1 LEPDTEIGQKV
12 IFFKG
17 PTGVIVEKRSSFIEN
32 KYTKLA
38 FIALTIIVLDLITKT
53 LILKNVPLY
62 KTISVIPGFFN
73 ITHIQNPGGAFG
85 FMANQGPGIRSILF
99 LFVSAI
105 AIGFIF
111 YFYKTTP
118 AKDTWLTT
126 ALSLIFGGAI
136 GNLIDRIR
144 FGQVVDFLDFYIQNH
159 HWPSFNV
166 ADSAITIGITIF
178 IFQILFKSEGKQL
191 S

>member
-1 LEPDTEIGQKV
+1 VGIKSNL
-12 IFFKG
+12 
-17 PTGVIVEKRSSFIEN
+17 IEN

-38 FIALTIIVLDLITKT
+38 FIALTIIVLDLITKA

-85 FMANQGPGIRSILF
+85 FMANQGRILF

-118 AKDTWLTT
+118 AKDKWLTT

-144 FGQVVDFLDFYIQNH
+144 FGQVVDFLDFYIQDL

-178 IFQILFKSEGKQL
+178 IFQILFKSEDKQL